1 MEKRLKKQRNRLFLR
16 VTLILFAVWLAV
28 SAAYCVIRL
37 HSEKTDLQNRALGDL
52 SNAKRIISVSEG
64 GAPMPSYIYINNY
77 NLLNFKNLIEGY
89 ADVQLIIIDP
99 ETGEVLADTSHK
111 TDVLF
116 SMKTD
121 KGNYPDSSGY
131 LDFST
136 IRGKLSDAQ
145 YRRIVGLLNDSSADG
160 RTYELVCTEFFTQQ
174 GEFIPLELSVVLTES
189 ADSYFS
195 HCEIT
200 ETFDLGGSVPEGVPV
215 YRNSEYRINIIPKTF
230 FMSEGDGDDIIGQL
244 DEELRRKNVATV
256 SSGGAEYIFYS
267 SEYYFLDAHVY
278 NDATGGFVNSQKLY
292 LLQYAI
298 RANLIDNCLS
308 TLACGVAAIFGFFLF
323 IGVIIFLMIWNT
335 VRTQIIQEQ
344 KRLDFTNAL
353 AHDIKTPLFVISGYA
368 YSLKEDID
376 SDDRDS
382 YLDKIILQIEQ
393 INGLVHKMLNLSKLD
408 SFAMSLT
415 RTEFD
420 LSELVSG
427 ILEDYR
433 NLPEGRTISFSH
445 SGRSSISADRE
456 LLGTALQNLIEN
468 AVKYSPAG
476 SEIPIDVTDRTI
488 TISNPSEP
496 VSKAELKKIWQPYY
510 RVDKSRHK
518 KGNGLGLSI
527 VKSILDLHSAKY
539 EMSIKDG
546 SMVFHAEFN

>member
-1 MEKRLKKQRNRLFLR
+1 
-16 VTLILFAVWLAV
+16 
-28 SAAYCVIRL
+28 
-37 HSEKTDLQNRALGDL
+37 
-52 SNAKRIISVSEG
+52 
-64 GAPMPSYIYINNY
+64 
-77 NLLNFKNLIEGY
+77 
-89 ADVQLIIIDP
+89 
-99 ETGEVLADTSHK
+99 
-111 TDVLF
+111 
-116 SMKTD
+116 
-121 KGNYPDSSGY
+121 
-131 LDFST
+131 
-136 IRGKLSDAQ
+136 
-145 YRRIVGLLNDSSADG
+145 
-160 RTYELVCTEFFTQQ
+160 
-174 GEFIPLELSVVLTES
+174 
-189 ADSYFS
+189 
-195 HCEIT
+195 
-200 ETFDLGGSVPEGVPV
+200 
-215 YRNSEYRINIIPKTF
+215 
-230 FMSEGDGDDIIGQL
+230 
-244 DEELRRKNVATV
+244 
-256 SSGGAEYIFYS
+256 
-267 SEYYFLDAHVY
+267 
-278 NDATGGFVNSQKLY
+278 
-292 LLQYAI
+292 
-298 RANLIDNCLS
+298 
-308 TLACGVAAIFGFFLF
+308 
-323 IGVIIFLMIWNT
+323 MIWNT

-382 YLDKIILQIEQ
+382 YLDKIILQTEQ

-539 EMSIKDG
+539 EMSMKDG